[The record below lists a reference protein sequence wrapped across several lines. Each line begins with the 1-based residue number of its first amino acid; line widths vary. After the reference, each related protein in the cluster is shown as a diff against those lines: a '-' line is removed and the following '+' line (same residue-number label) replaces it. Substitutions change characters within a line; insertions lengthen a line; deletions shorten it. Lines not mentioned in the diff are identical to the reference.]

1 MKKISKFTLP
11 GIIIILAVLLA
22 IQWVVILDKQIE
34 IETANSESHAS
45 KKIYDDLKKHYDKL
59 NEDYNALQKKH
70 SDLQETK
77 ATELDSKNNE
87 QPSSYD
93 KSAFADKVLSMYL
106 NGEWDGYATTIHSH
120 EVSLDY
126 AGSIKIDAKTWVP
139 SDFCYEHSI
148 DLPADMGPVNTNIF
162 ILGDGTYQLVN
173 NRITK
178 YSKGKSI
185 TLSGGTLDWSGM
197 DTENYRPFDTEFCYD
212 EANDI
217 LYLIASSVPYDF
229 SSKELK
235 DNVGIYLYSI
245 PDRSKSEIKFISQ
258 IKYTE
263 INNDYIF
270 DESTDPIIKDFLD
283 MERMYEFEFDWWCSF
298 ADGFISTREAFPEGT
313 FTHPVTTTPYV
324 SLSQYKG

>member
-1 MKKISKFTLP
+1 MKKISKFTLC
-11 GIIIILAVLLA
+11 GIIMVLAVLFA
-22 IQWVVILDKQIE
+22 IQCFIIHSKQTE
-34 IETANSESHAS
+34 IETANSESHTY
-45 KKIYDDLKKHYDKL
+45 KKMYDDLEKHYDKL
-59 NEDYNALQKKH
+59 NEDYNALQNKH
-70 SDLQETK
+70 TDLQEKYTNLLKTK
-77 ATELDSKNNE
+77 ATELDFK
-87 QPSSYD
+87 
-93 KSAFADKVLSMYL
+93 DKVLSMYL
-106 NGEWDGYATTIHSH
+106 NGEWDGYATTINSH
-120 EVSLDY
+120 KVSLNY
-126 AGSIKIDAKTWVP
+126 AGSIEIDGETCVP

-148 DLPADMGPVNTNIF
+148 DLPVDMGPVNTNIF

-173 NRITK
+173 NRISK

-245 PDRSKSEIKFISQ
+245 PDRSRSEIKFISQ
-258 IKYTE
+258 IKYTK
-263 INNDYIF
+263 IDNDYIF
-270 DESTDPIIKDFLD
+270 DESTDPIIKEVLY
-283 MERMYEFEFDWWCSF
+283 MERIMEFEFDWRCTF
-298 ADGFISTREAFPEGT
+298 ADGFINTREAFPEGT

-324 SLSQYKG
+324 PLSKYKE